1 MAAKTVAT
9 NARVYAHIGSE
20 LISPPTS
27 GVTIPGA
34 AADMTAFRALTD
46 MATAAALLIEIDNV
60 DYAIPLLTNA

>member
-1 MAAKTVAT
+1 MAAPTVEL
-9 NARVYAHIGSE
+9 NARIYGKIGGE

-34 AADMTAFRALTD
+34 AADMTAFRSLTA
-46 MATAAALLIEIDNV
+46 MSTAAALLIEIDGV